1 MILTTCPACGQ
12 PLPEEQVEAARQKAN
27 IQQAEAL
34 EALLEGGKALRVKYD
49 SLAEKIARKESEAS
63 ALSISIAD
71 LIAQRDEAQAAV
83 VDSSLNFDE
92 DPEYLATRRKI
103 RETSAEIADAS
114 AVADTSEIDAQIS
127 EVETQ
132 LQETARLEAEQR
144 AQDGIRASIDELAAE
159 EKKIGAEAEKVEKE
173 LHLCELFLKTKCEML
188 TDRINAKFERVSWV
202 LFEPFVTHDGL
213 KETCECRYLGTPGS
227 SGERINAG
235 LEICQ
240 VFGDA
245 WGFTPP
251 IILDGAESVTEPLAT
266 TAQLIQLRVLKGQK
280 TLKVEKI

>member
-1 MILTTCPACGQ
+1 MISTTCPACGQ
-12 PLPEEQVEAARQKAN
+12 PLPEEQVEAARQRAN

-34 EALLEGGKALRVKYD
+34 EALLEGGKALRVRFD

-63 ALSISIAD
+63 ALATLIAD
-71 LIAQRDEAQAAV
+71 LTAQRDETLFVV

-92 DPEYLATRRKI
+92 APEYKGCLA
-103 RETSAEIADAS
+103 AIANLKA
-114 AVADTSEIDAQIS
+114 AQVQEGPSDELIS
-127 EVETQ
+127 IEKSIANLETQ
-132 LQETARLEAEQR
+132 LQEAARLEAELR
-144 AQDGIRASIDELAAE
+144 AQDEIRASIDELAGE

-213 KETCECRYLGTPGS
+213 KEICECRYLGTPGS
-227 SGERINAG
+227 TGERINAG

-280 TLKVEKI
+280 TLKVENI